1 MNKVCCTHL
10 ALQLCLKDDGLVW
23 IGWGVTRLQS
33 VVPQTEFRLGTFRHS
48 PRNSVPLAVFETN
61 FECPNVLEK

>member
-23 IGWGVTRLQS
+23 IGWRDTRLQS
-33 VVPQTEFRLGTFRHS
+33 VVPKTETEIQLT
-48 PRNSVPLAVFETN
+48 PRKQLAIAVFELI
-61 FECPNVLEK
+61 FEGPNVIQT